1 MATKNEK
8 SLTPAQKGRIT
19 RLSQKNTR
27 ELATKVVFLTDEL
40 ALTQTRLHNAKCACN
55 VYRDNLNAKD
65 ADFDKLKADSDALK
79 KKIEELKKQ
88 AKLSEMDISNFKSE
102 VESLNNTIKTL
113 NDRIDNYKNIIHS
126 NNLSFKSYKEEIE
139 KYKGKLKDVT
149 NTLLKVNE
157 KNELANKQIDD
168 LTKDNKAI
176 YTKYRY
182 LESKHNFTKKCNIVC
197 GIIIILIGIL
207 TMIFL

>member
-19 RLSQKNTR
+19 RLSQKNPR

-79 KKIEELKKQ
+79 KKIEELKRHSKI
-88 AKLSEMDISNFKSE
+88 AEMDISNFTSE

-139 KYKGKLKDVT
+139 KYKGKLKDLT
-149 NTLLKVNE
+149 SSLLKVSEQNE
-157 KNELANKQIDD
+157 TSNNQIDA
-168 LTKDNKAI
+168 LTKDI
-176 YTKYRY
+176 RGYVIKYRY
-182 LESKHNFTKKCNIVC
+182 LESKYNNAKNASIAA
-197 GIIIILIGIL
+197 GIIILIGIL